1 MCHNLRILPIAA
13 LMIFIMSGCGRTES
27 PMTAVDAS
35 SYSIAVSGDGRCLV
49 RSDGAPFFYLADT
62 AWELFHRLSY
72 EETEEYLKDR
82 ASKGF
87 TVIQAVAVAE
97 LDGLTVPSASGF
109 LPFKDSDPSQPLV
122 LEGPD
127 NDYWDH
133 IDKVVGLAN
142 SLGLQIAMLPTW
154 GRWWH
159 DGDRVAFNPEN
170 AFTYGRFLGERYRD
184 AGLIWVLGGDRN
196 PENAEQYAIL
206 EALVS
211 GLDSGDGGCHLMTY
225 HPGGGHSSS
234 EFFHEAAWLDFNM
247 RQNGHDNLY
256 AVYDGTLK
264 DYLRTPVKPVLDGE
278 PIYEDHPIAFNPDR
292 RGHST
297 AADVR
302 RALYWD
308 LMNGAMGH
316 TYGHHSIWQ
325 MYDGQGGQ
333 RPGVNGPLM
342 SWRDAMA
349 QEGSSQMVYGK
360 NLILSRPMVT
370 RVPCTSEAFPPQGP
384 ETSIPGSGNYRFAA
398 ARDTGG
404 SCLMVYV
411 PLGRSIKLNTS
422 LVSASRISL
431 WWFDPRTGSSTQ
443 FGTMDNPGTLE
454 VTPPSPGEAQD
465 WILVVDDASKGYP
478 APGVPLEENI

>member
-1 MCHNLRILPIAA
+1 MA
-13 LMIFIMSGCGRTES
+13 
-27 PMTAVDAS
+27 
-35 SYSIAVSGDGRCLV
+35 AVS
-49 RSDGAPFFYLADT
+49 
-62 AWELFHRLSY
+62 
-72 EETEEYLKDR
+72 
-82 ASKGF
+82 
-87 TVIQAVAVAE
+87 
-97 LDGLTVPSASGF
+97 SASGF

-211 GLDSGDGGCHLMTY
+211 GLDSGDGG
-225 HPGGGHSSS
+225 
-234 EFFHEAAWLDFNM
+234 
-247 RQNGHDNLY
+247 
-256 AVYDGTLK
+256 
-264 DYLRTPVKPVLDGE
+264 

-302 RALYWD
+302 RTLYWD

-411 PLGRSIKLNTS
+411 PLGRSFKLNTS

-454 VTPPSPGEAQD
+454 VTPPSPGEVQD
-465 WILVVDDASKGYP
+465 WILVVDDASKGYS
-478 APGVPLEENI
+478 APGAPLEENI